1 MPCCET
7 ALKPITNPC
16 QDGTSDIVLYVPCFG
31 VSFCTVSP
39 SMCLD
44 DIYLGLG
51 SWVATIRESPAHSV
65 NRLFSLLCLFVA
77 LVVSHFGF
85 EGRTLGLSVLVHG
98 HCLPFTFL
106 TLHRIKNK
114 TIVLYRH

>member
-1 MPCCET
+1 M
-7 ALKPITNPC
+7 
-16 QDGTSDIVLYVPCFG
+16 
-31 VSFCTVSP
+31 
-39 SMCLD
+39 
-44 DIYLGLG
+44 
-51 SWVATIRESPAHSV
+51 ATIRESPAHSV

-114 TIVLYRH
+114 TIYCIDIRIWKLSFEVYDNEISV